1 MKLKSLKKTV
11 KIKNLLTLK
20 TSELIQESFHISAG
34 TVQEKSVERVN
45 ICLGKNSIVQLLLTK
60 KKIINRGK
68 KKKKNRKHILYIH
81 IYPKEIKD
89 NE

>member
-60 KKIINRGK
+60 KKNNK
-68 KKKKNRKHILYIH
+68 
-81 IYPKEIKD
+81 
-89 NE
+89 